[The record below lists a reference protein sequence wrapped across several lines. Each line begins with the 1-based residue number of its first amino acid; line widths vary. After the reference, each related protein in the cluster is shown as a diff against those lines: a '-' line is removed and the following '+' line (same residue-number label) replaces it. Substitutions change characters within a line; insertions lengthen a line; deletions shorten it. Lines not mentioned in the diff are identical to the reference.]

1 MRAHDVVFYPCGV
14 AHRNL
19 HVAFRIHDVDLSYLV
34 EASLLD
40 DLKMSGRS
48 VTNTTVCRVALHNG
62 TVGLINKIL
71 NKLRPQI
78 IALRRLARRDFY
90 RHVASRAHSQR
101 LKNPYQRLCRY
112 LVSEI
117 NIALRKRNSTN
128 SSYCISRVSV
138 SCSVTGIP
146 LSIPSTYC
154 RISATFH

>member
-117 NIALRKRNSTN
+117 NIALRKRNSTKAPCQYQKKRFPHF
-128 SSYCISRVSV
+128 SD
-138 SCSVTGIP
+138 
-146 LSIPSTYC
+146 
-154 RISATFH
+154 